1 VGIPV
6 LEAIEEI
13 RAGRRPRLFSGRRLA
28 TLAAVGQS
36 HLMQSYDQLFAA
48 QGIVIAQTLL
58 TKRDLSDRVGYL
70 NARNTL
76 LALLELRAVP
86 IVNENDVVAVEEIE
100 GAKIGDNDNLSA
112 LVANLVDADLLVL
125 GARGAGFM
133 RHLLLGATAER
144 LLRKTL
150 RPLLVVRQV
159 PHERYRRVLVPVD
172 FSPWTQQS
180 LRMAQ
185 AVAPD
190 AEIILCN
197 AYQVPFEGKLRYAGV
212 LEEDMR
218 RYLALAKHEAQ
229 EALQQAALQAGLKL
243 DAVRLLTVH
252 GAAAVQILQQEEEL
266 DVDLIVMGK
275 HGTGITE
282 ELLLGSATKHVLA
295 EARCDVMIAHR

>member
-1 VGIPV
+1 MTTLRTLLVATDLSAPARHAALRAALLAHTAGAHLELLHVVEGGALDQLRHLLGAAAGPVAEQLLHEARAELAQLSSEIGAPLGISPGVHLCSGPV
-6 LEAIEEI
+6 LQEI
-13 RAGRRPRLFSGRRLA
+13 TTQA
-28 TLAAVGQS
+28 
-36 HLMQSYDQLFAA
+36 D
-48 QGIVIAQTLL
+48 
-58 TKRDLSDRVGYL
+58 
-70 NARNTL
+70 
-76 LALLELRAVP
+76 AL
-86 IVNENDVVAVEEIE
+86 
-100 GAKIGDNDNLSA
+100 
-112 LVANLVDADLLVL
+112 DADLLVL

-133 RHLLLGATAER
+133 RHLMLGATAER

-180 LRMAQ
+180 MRMAQ

-190 AEIILCN
+190 AEIILFN
-197 AYQVPFEGKLRYAGV
+197 AFQVPFEGKLRYAGV
-212 LEEDMR
+212 REEDMR
-218 RYLALAKHEAQ
+218 RYLALARHEAQ

-243 DAVRLLTVH
+243 DAVRLLTLH
-252 GAAAVQILQQEEEL
+252 GEAALQILQQEEEQ

-282 ELLLGSATKHVLA
+282 ELLLGSVTKHVLA

>member
-1 VGIPV
+1 MTTLRTLLVATDLSAPARHAALRAALLAHAAGAHLELLHVVEGGALDQLRHLLGAAAGPVAERLLSEAREELAQLAAEIGAPLGISPGVHLCSGPV
-6 LEAIEEI
+6 LEEI
-13 RAGRRPRLFSGRRLA
+13 
-28 TLAAVGQS
+28 T
-36 HLMQSYDQLFAA
+36 A
-48 QGIVIAQTLL
+48 QA
-58 TKRDLSDRVGYL
+58 D
-70 NARNTL
+70 
-76 LALLELRAVP
+76 AL
-86 IVNENDVVAVEEIE
+86 
-100 GAKIGDNDNLSA
+100 
-112 LVANLVDADLLVL
+112 DADLLVL

-252 GAAAVQILQQEEEL
+252 GGAAVQILQQEEEL